1 VEELY
6 EDDEEEQMLRKLF
19 TRSLRNH
26 WGQAQL
32 ADLIWASWHQNL
44 WICAIQWWGQ

>member
-1 VEELY
+1 MKNLKQQKNKKYDPFLHYEGDTEVEELY

-26 WGQAQL
+26 
-32 ADLIWASWHQNL
+32 
-44 WICAIQWWGQ
+44 